1 MLSTLIATT
10 SEEVSQVRELLWEY
24 ARMRNFDPAMGNYE
38 AEFAGLPGKYGPPG
52 GCLILAQWEAK
63 AAGCVAFKALDNSYC
78 EMKRLYVSP
87 KFRGKQI
94 GKALVQ
100 HLLKEAQRQS
110 YRYMR
115 LDSHP
120 WMASAQGIY
129 RHFGFEPISAY
140 NDNPTPGIRFFE
152 KSLAE

>member
-1 MLSTLIATT
+1 MLHTMIATADK
-10 SEEVSQVRELLWEY
+10 EVSQVRELLWEY

-38 AEFAGLPGKYGPPG
+38 KEFAELPGRYGPPG
-52 GCLILAQWEAK
+52 GCLILAQWEGL
-63 AAGCVAFKALDNSYC
+63 AAGCVAFKSLDSNYC

-94 GKALVQ
+94 GRALVE
-100 HLLKEAQRQS
+100 HLLKEAIGQS
-110 YRYMR
+110 YQYIR

-120 WMASAQGIY
+120 WMTSAQGIY
-129 RHFGFEPISAY
+129 HHFGFQPIPAY

-152 KSLAE
+152 KKL

>member
-1 MLSTLIATT
+1 MLNTVIATA
-10 SEEVSQVRELLWEY
+10 EKEVSQVRKLLWEY

-38 AEFAGLPGKYGPPG
+38 AEFAELPGRYGPPG
-52 GCLILAQWEAK
+52 GCLILAQWEGQ
-63 AAGCVAFKALDNSYC
+63 AAGCVAFKSLDSKYC

-100 HLLKEAQRQS
+100 HLLKEARRQS
-110 YRYMR
+110 YQYMR

-120 WMASAQGIY
+120 WMTSAQGIY
-129 RHFGFEPISAY
+129 GHFGFESIPAY
-140 NDNPTPGIRFFE
+140 NNNPTPGIRFFE
-152 KSLAE
+152 KVL